1 MPNDNNDDD
10 LKNLSIEEINDLF
23 SDIIEF
29 PIDIESDYLIIGIA
43 GQKTAVSSDLREY
56 TYQVC
61 YGNTGGGWSK

>member
-29 PIDIESDYLIIGIA
+29 PIDIESDYLIIGLA
-43 GQKTAVSSDLREY
+43 GQRTVFNSDLREE

-61 YGNTGGGWSK
+61 YGTRGSGFGK